1 MHSCHLKHFVYYGH
15 LVLCDITSIM
25 VGTVSICLFA
35 ALDGAKKTFM
45 LLEFFAPCEGE
56 VPWSCYARIIKV
68 KIYKAIYKAKN
79 KNKKS
84 MRSMVKYQIL
94 KSYGVCIFA
103 EVHREKFSSGMFF
116 RFYRQK
122 WRKFPLFDSSNNCFL
137 WQIFSKR
144 KSVNI

>member
-84 MRSMVKYQIL
+84 MRS
-94 KSYGVCIFA
+94 YGEISDFKKLRCLHFCRGAQGEI
-103 EVHREKFSSGMFF
+103 
-116 RFYRQK
+116 
-122 WRKFPLFDSSNNCFL
+122 
-137 WQIFSKR
+137 
-144 KSVNI
+144 

>member
-1 MHSCHLKHFVYYGH
+1 MLYKVNKMHSCHLKHFVYYGH

-94 KSYGVCIFA
+94 K
-103 EVHREKFSSGMFF
+103 MT
-116 RFYRQK
+116 K

-137 WQIFSKR
+137 WPIFSKR